1 MQTFCLIVNAGV
13 AKWHTLGTPIMVHS
27 ESFHPS
33 PPLPVS
39 PPPPPHTP
47 VHCRYS
53 QSLQYHIAAAHKQER
68 PYVCSAVPGCT
79 FAFPTRGSCRAHET
93 KHAAEAGVPLPPP
106 QWATGPG
113 HEGEGEGEGGSSE
126 EYDDG
131 VGEGMV

>member
-1 MQTFCLIVNAGV
+1 MAHALA
-13 AKWHTLGTPIMVHS
+13 
-27 ESFHPS
+27 HPS
-33 PPLPVS
+33 RVHALTFRVFPPFS
-39 PPPPPHTP
+39 PPPTTTTTTTP

-93 KHAAEAGVPLPPP
+93 KHAAEAGVPLPPH

-113 HEGEGEGEGGSSE
+113 HEGEGEGGSSE